1 MMTLAGKKIVLGVSG
16 GIAAYKTPELVR
28 RLRERGAEVRV
39 AMTEAAKAFIT
50 PLSLQAVSGYPVSD
64 SLLDPAAEAAMG
76 HIELGKWADL
86 VILAPATADL
96 IARVA
101 AGMANDLVSTI
112 CLATPSPVAVVPAM
126 NQQMY
131 RAQATQHN
139 LQTLATRGLLLW
151 GPDSGSQACGDVGPG
166 RMLDPLTIVDMAA
179 QHFASPVK
187 DLQHLN
193 LMITAGPTREP
204 LDPVRYITNHSSGKM
219 GFAIAAAAAQRGAN
233 VTLISGPVSLPTP
246 PFVQRI
252 DVTTALEMEAAVQA
266 GAQQQHIFIGC
277 AAVADY
283 RAAVIAEDKIKKQ
296 GDELTIKMVKNPDI
310 VAGVAALKSHR
321 PYVVGFAAETN
332 NVEEYARQKRAR
344 KNLDLIC
351 ANDVSQPNQGFN
363 SDSNA
368 LHLFWQDGEKRLPLE
383 LAPGATTLLPTG
395 LAIHIAD
402 PSLAAVILPRSG
414 LGHKHGVVLGN
425 LVGLI
430 DSDYQGQL
438 MVSVWNRGQQSF
450 IIEPGERIAQMVF
463 VPVVQAEFNLVESF
477 DATDRGE
484 GGFGHSGRK

>member
-1 MMTLAGKKIVLGVSG
+1 MMGLMGKKIVLGVSG

-28 RLRERGAEVRV
+28 RLRERGADVRV
-39 AMTEAAKAFIT
+39 AMTDAAKAFIT

-101 AGMANDLVSTI
+101 AGMANDLVTTI
-112 CLATPSPVAVVPAM
+112 CLATPASVAVVPAM

-131 RAQATQHN
+131 RAAATQHN
-139 LQTLATRGLLLW
+139 LEVLASRGLRIW

-166 RMLDPLTIVDMAA
+166 RMLDPLDIVDLAA
-179 QHFASPVK
+179 QHFAAVN

-193 LMITAGPTREP
+193 IMITAGPTRER
-204 LDPVRYITNHSSGKM
+204 LDPVRYITNDSSGKM
-219 GFAIAAAAAQRGAN
+219 GFAIAAAAASRGAT
-233 VTLISGPVSLPTP
+233 VTLVSGPVALSTP
-246 PFVQRI
+246 AGVKRI

-266 GAQQQHIFIGC
+266 HVRQQHIFIGC

-283 RAAVIAEDKIKKQ
+283 RAAQVADEKIKKQ
-296 GDELTIKMVKNPDI
+296 GDEITLTMVKNPDI
-310 VAGVAALKSHR
+310 VAGVGALNEGR

-351 ANDVSQPNQGFN
+351 ANDVSQPDQGFN
-363 SDSNA
+363 SDNNA
-368 LHLFWQDGEKRLPLE
+368 LHLFWQEGDK
-383 LAPGATTLLPTG
+383 
-395 LAIHIAD
+395 
-402 PSLAAVILPRSG
+402 VLPRERKDL
-414 LGHKHGVVLGN
+414 LGHLLLDEIVTRYDEK
-425 LVGLI
+425 
-430 DSDYQGQL
+430 
-438 MVSVWNRGQQSF
+438 NR
-450 IIEPGERIAQMVF
+450 R
-463 VPVVQAEFNLVESF
+463 
-477 DATDRGE
+477 
-484 GGFGHSGRK
+484 